1 MSKVL
6 NYGMV
11 GGALDAFIGDAHR
24 KAINIDGKAKLV
36 AGCFSRT
43 YEKTLQAGEKLH
55 VEKERL
61 YHDFYEM
68 AEKESKRDDGI
79 DFVVIVTPNYAHYDA
94 CKAFL
99 EAGIAVSCDK
109 PLCVNPEQAKELE
122 SLAKSKNLQFMVTY
136 TYSGHVTVKNI
147 RALIEEGEIGEI
159 RTIMG
164 EYPQGWLAAEDIT
177 GNKQGEW
184 RTNPAL
190 SGDTN
195 CLGDIGTH
203 IENTVYR
210 MTGLK
215 IKKVLA
221 RMEKIVPNRK
231 LDDNTTVMVE
241 YENGAS
247 GCYWSSQVAI
257 GHDNGLRVRIYG
269 SKGSL
274 LWFQENPEVF
284 QLFKEDGSMMEIHR
298 GHGAIRPQAAKY
310 QRLPSGHTEGW
321 LEAMGNLYS
330 SFIDCLQA
338 QKEGTFEESMID
350 YPTVEDGVDGV
361 LYIASCLKSEAEG
374 NTWVEFL
381 K

>member
-24 KAINIDGKAKLV
+24 RAINLDGKAKLV

-43 YEKTLQAGEKLH
+43 FEKTVEAGAALNVAE
-55 VEKERL
+55 ERL
-61 YHDFYEM
+61 YHDYAEM
-68 AEKESKRDDGI
+68 AEKEAAREDGI
-79 DFVVIVTPNYAHYDA
+79 DFVVIVTPNYAHFGA

-109 PLCVNPEQAKELE
+109 PLCVTVEEATELEALAKE
-122 SLAKSKNLQFMVTY
+122 KNLQFLVTY
-136 TYSGHVTVKNI
+136 GYSGHVTAKSI
-147 RALIEEGEIGEI
+147 RAMIAAGEIGEI
-159 RTIMG
+159 RTVMG
-164 EYPQGWLAAEDIT
+164 EYPQGWLAEEEVA
-177 GNKQGEW
+177 GNKQAEW
-184 RTNPAL
+184 RTDPAM
-190 SGDTN
+190 SGNTN

-215 IKKVLA
+215 IVKVLA
-221 RMEKIVPNRK
+221 RMEKIVANRK
-231 LDDNTTVMVE
+231 LDDNSTVLVE

-269 SKGSL
+269 SKGSI
-274 LWFQENPEVF
+274 LWFQENPEKYQVHRN
-284 QLFKEDGSMMEIHR
+284 DGTIQEIHR
-298 GHGAIRPQAAKY
+298 GHGTIYPEAAKY
-310 QRLPSGHTEGW
+310 QRLPSGHPEGL

-330 SFIDCLQA
+330 NFIDCLIAQA
-338 QKEGTFEESMID
+338 EGTFTEDMID
-350 YPTVEDGVDGV
+350 YPSIVDGVDGV
-361 LYIASCLKSEAEG
+361 MYVDACLRSSNSG
-374 NTWVEFL
+374 NVWVNF
-381 K
+381 

>member
-36 AGCFSRT
+36 SGCFSRSF
-43 YEKTLQAGEKLH
+43 EKTKEAGEALH
-55 VEKERL
+55 VSAERL
-61 YHDFYEM
+61 YQDYAEM
-68 AEKESKRDDGI
+68 AQKEGEREDGI

-94 CKAFL
+94 CKVFL

-109 PLCVNPEQAKELE
+109 PLCVNVEQALELE
-122 SLAKSKNLQFMVTY
+122 KLAESKNLQFLVTY
-136 TYSGHVTVKNI
+136 TYSGHVTAKNI
-147 RALIEEGEIGEI
+147 RAIIKEGEIGEV
-159 RTIMG
+159 RTVMG

-184 RTNPAL
+184 RINPAL
-190 SGDTN
+190 SGNTN

-215 IKKVLA
+215 VKKVLA
-221 RMEKIVPNRK
+221 RMEKIVPNRE
-231 LDDNTTVMVE
+231 LDDNSTVMVE

-269 SKGSL
+269 SKGSI

-284 QLFKEDGSMMEIHR
+284 HLHKEDGTIQEIHR
-298 GHGAIRPQAAKY
+298 GHAAIRPQAAKY
-310 QRLPSGHTEGW
+310 ERVPSGHTEGM
-321 LEAMGNLYS
+321 LEAMANLYA
-330 SFIDCLQA
+330 SFIDCLIA
-338 QKEGTFEESMID
+338 QKEGTFNEDMID

-361 LYIASCLKSEAEG
+361 RYIAACLKSQEQG
-374 NTWVEFL
+374 NVWVDFE
-381 K
+381 